1 MIAARI
7 FLSFTL
13 TLLAAM
19 VLAAVL
25 SPWVQMLLTPL
36 QVFPLHR
43 VFSRLTMIG
52 VIGLTA
58 WLLIRMRLG
67 TRAVLGFSVPRGQ
80 FFKEVGTGWLAGI
93 ALMSVALLPLFYLDV
108 RVWKDAD
115 SLAKINLFALCLRWL
130 FSGLLVA
137 LIEETF
143 FRGALQGALQRAGSW
158 KAGLLLVPL
167 LYSAVHFLGRATNI
181 PSDQVNA
188 MSGFVALQGFFGGYQ
203 HFGHIAEA
211 FLCLYCVGVLLA
223 LVRLRWGSIAA
234 CIGLHAGFVAVIG
247 VFRKLSI
254 VNPHSSWQFLVGSYD
269 GLLGIWITLL
279 TVMSCVAIYR
289 RRSA

>member
-1 MIAARI
+1 MTAARI
-7 FLSFTL
+7 LLSFTL

-19 VLAAVL
+19 VLAAAV
-25 SPWVQMLLTPL
+25 SPWVQVMLAPL
-36 QVFPLHR
+36 HAFPLHR
-43 VFSRLTMIG
+43 VFSRLTMLG

-67 TRAVLGFSVPRGQ
+67 TRTVLGFDMPRAR
-80 FFKEVGTGWLAGI
+80 FFKQLGMGWLAGV
-93 ALMSVALLPLFYLDV
+93 ALMSVALLPLFLLDV

-115 SLAKINLFALCLRWL
+115 ALAKINILALCLRWL

-143 FRGALQGALQRAGSW
+143 FRGALQGALQRAGAW

-167 LYSAVHFLGRATNI
+167 LYSAVHFLGRATTI
-181 PSDQVNA
+181 PADQVDA
-188 MSGFVALQGFFGGYQ
+188 MSGFVALQGFFGSYR

-211 FLCLYCVGVLLA
+211 FLCLYSVGVLLA

-234 CIGLHAGFVAVIG
+234 CIGLHAGFVAIIG

-279 TVMSCVAIYR
+279 TVISCVAIYR
-289 RRSA
+289 RKTA